1 MRCKVELGPLSC
13 WLAPSWPQCTP
24 LTGVYVLF
32 PDVQMRVVA
41 RLSYAS
47 TLEARQHS
55 LLPSWQWPTWLM
67 FWTWLTVHIYS
78 FIRYNYYGG
87 SAWYTVILWVSDAA
101 CLRGH
106 ACVVGWMMH
115 YPTTG
120 MLEC

>member
-1 MRCKVELGPLSC
+1 M
-13 WLAPSWPQCTP
+13 
-24 LTGVYVLF
+24 
-32 PDVQMRVVA
+32 QMRVVA

-87 SAWYTVILWVSDAA
+87 SPWYTVTLWVSDAA
-101 CLRGH
+101 CLRSR
-106 ACVVGWMMH
+106 ACVVGWVMH

-120 MLEC
+120 MLVC